1 MARVGKKPCSEANSS
16 SSIVI
21 PYKKTKTELGTE
33 LCIFCGVRDST
44 ENLCAAGEFHAGS
57 STNNTH
63 VHKLTESLSEM
74 AVATGDLDVHAKL
87 CVGDVRSNELFYCKN
102 HLSQFHNSYR
112 ASQPKKNDGTDQ
124 RKTTLLQM
132 YAWRQI
138 SNYIHQSDEQFIAA
152 NFSRKN
158 NAALMMH
165 TISHTHHIVHHF

>member
-1 MARVGKKPCSEANSS
+1 MQNYVLAMFVQMNYF
-16 SSIVI
+16 IVKI
-21 PYKKTKTELGTE
+21 
-33 LCIFCGVRDST
+33 I
-44 ENLCAAGEFHAGS
+44 
-57 STNNTH
+57 
-63 VHKLTESLSEM
+63 
-74 AVATGDLDVHAKL
+74 
-87 CVGDVRSNELFYCKN
+87 
-102 HLSQFHNSYR
+102 FHNFISYR

-165 TISHTHHIVHHF
+165 TISHTHHIVHRF